1 VSEPARWL
9 LLLHQIPPRPGYF
22 RAKVMR
28 RLVGLGALPV
38 KKSAYLLPETDE
50 TLEDFQW
57 LLREIRG
64 EGGEAWVFRCEVV
77 AGETDEQL
85 REAFR
90 AQRAADWS
98 ALAEQAR
105 ALLPALRARATSDET
120 TAPDAGWERLRR
132 DRQALE
138 RIDFFG
144 APGRSEVEALLSEI
158 EDTLRRPAQAAGG
171 SRAAG
176 GEPLRGRTW
185 VTRTGVNVDRIASAW
200 LIRRFV
206 DPAARF
212 AFVDPKSYRAAPG
225 EIRFDMFEGEYT
237 HEADRCTFEVLIER
251 NGLSDPALA
260 ALGEIVHDVDVK
272 DGKFGRLE
280 APGLAALIAGLVERV
295 PDDGLR
301 VEEGMRLFDALYAGL
316 RGGARDA

>member
-1 VSEPARWL
+1 MSEPARWL
-9 LLLHQIPPRPGYF
+9 LLLHQIPPKPGYF
-22 RAKVMR
+22 RARVMR
-28 RLVGLGALPV
+28 RLVALGALPV

-77 AGETDEQL
+77 AGETDERL
-85 REAFR
+85 RGAFR

-105 ALLPALRARATSDET
+105 ALLPALRARAPGDEAP
-120 TAPDAGWERLRR
+120 APDAAWERLRR
-132 DRQALE
+132 DRHALE

-144 APGRSEVEALLSEI
+144 AQGRSEVETLMSEI
-158 EDTLRRPAQAAGG
+158 EGSLKRRVEVGAGSPAGREA
-171 SRAAG
+171 
-176 GEPLRGRTW
+176 LRGRTW
-185 VTRTGVNVDRIASAW
+185 VTRAGVKVDRLASAW

-212 AFVDPKSYRAAPG
+212 EFVDPAGYRVAPG
-225 EIRFDMFEGEYT
+225 EVRFDMFDGEYT
-237 HEADRCTFEVLIER
+237 HEGDRCTFEVLIQR
-251 NGLSDPALA
+251 AGLTDPALV

-272 DGKFGRLE
+272 DGKFARPE
-280 APGLAALIAGLVERV
+280 AAGLAAFIAGLVERV
-295 PDDGLR
+295 PDDSLR
-301 VEEGMRLFDALYAGL
+301 IEEGMRLFDALHAGL
-316 RGGARDA
+316 RAAAR